1 MQNMNYYYDFSGQE
15 FNHPLSLC
23 INSFDRKVF
32 SRQTS
37 LELSYVLKGSYEV
50 ITEHISHS
58 LTEQE
63 LAVIAPDEIH
73 MLKKLQPESV
83 ILTIH
88 IDFERIPENM
98 LGSCKNLFHTIL
110 CTPVSNATLLR
121 SLKEEIRRLLMVLF
135 NGDSADGTDLFALN
149 EIMMKILC
157 IAEKQR
163 NTPFEQ
169 LPVDSTHHENYVRA
183 IQFIDRHYQE
193 NIHLSDIAKT
203 LSFSTSYTSRLFTRY
218 TGLSFVK
225 YLSYVRV
232 RESLE
237 DLLEGKASIEEISG
251 KCGMPNS
258 KSYSQIF
265 KELYGITPSTYRK
278 RFVKNLL
285 PLPEQETRPMEF
297 TQKQKELLTKVFHL
311 DDTNRLLFH
320 AEGIQIVSDGDTLL
334 CTLSDARQ
342 KELLLSQKEDDI
354 VLTIR
359 PSYTGT

>member
-1 MQNMNYYYDFSGQE
+1 M
-15 FNHPLSLC
+15 
-23 INSFDRKVF
+23 
-32 SRQTS
+32 
-37 LELSYVLKGSYEV
+37 

-73 MLKKLQPESV
+73 ILKKLQPESV

-157 IAEKQR
+157 IAKKQR
-163 NTPFEQ
+163 NTPFETASCG
-169 LPVDSTHHENYVRA
+169 LHSPGELRAGNPVYRPPLSG
-183 IQFIDRHYQE
+183 

-258 KSYSQIF
+258 KAYSQIF

-359 PSYTGT
+359 PSCTGT

>member
-1 MQNMNYYYDFSGQE
+1 M
-15 FNHPLSLC
+15 
-23 INSFDRKVF
+23 
-32 SRQTS
+32 
-37 LELSYVLKGSYEV
+37 
-50 ITEHISHS
+50 
-58 LTEQE
+58 
-63 LAVIAPDEIH
+63 
-73 MLKKLQPESV
+73 
-83 ILTIH
+83 
-88 IDFERIPENM
+88 
-98 LGSCKNLFHTIL
+98 
-110 CTPVSNATLLR
+110 
-121 SLKEEIRRLLMVLF
+121 
-135 NGDSADGTDLFALN
+135 
-149 EIMMKILC
+149 
-157 IAEKQR
+157 
-163 NTPFEQ
+163 
-169 LPVDSTHHENYVRA
+169 
-183 IQFIDRHYQE
+183 
-193 NIHLSDIAKT
+193 
-203 LSFSTSYTSRLFTRY
+203 
-218 TGLSFVK
+218 
-225 YLSYVRV
+225 RV

-278 RFVKNLL
+278 RFLKNLL

-359 PSYTGT
+359 PSCTGT

>member
-1 MQNMNYYYDFSGQE
+1 MQNMNYYYDFSGQK
-15 FNHPLSLC
+15 FNHPLSLS

-157 IAEKQR
+157 IAKKQR

-278 RFVKNLL
+278 RFVKICFLFRSRKHVRWNSQRNKKSCL
-285 PLPEQETRPMEF
+285 QKSFIWMIQTVFSF
-297 TQKQKELLTKVFHL
+297 TQRGSRSCQMAIHSFVHFLIPVKKNCFSLRK
-311 DDTNRLLFH
+311 R
-320 AEGIQIVSDGDTLL
+320 
-334 CTLSDARQ
+334 
-342 KELLLSQKEDDI
+342 
-354 VLTIR
+354 TI
-359 PSYTGT
+359 SF

>member
-1 MQNMNYYYDFSGQE
+1 M
-15 FNHPLSLC
+15 
-23 INSFDRKVF
+23 
-32 SRQTS
+32 T
-37 LELSYVLKGSYEV
+37 KG
-50 ITEHISHS
+50 
-58 LTEQE
+58 
-63 LAVIAPDEIH
+63 
-73 MLKKLQPESV
+73 
-83 ILTIH
+83 
-88 IDFERIPENM
+88 F
-98 LGSCKNLFHTIL
+98 
-110 CTPVSNATLLR
+110 
-121 SLKEEIRRLLMVLF
+121 
-135 NGDSADGTDLFALN
+135 
-149 EIMMKILC
+149 LC
-157 IAEKQR
+157 IAKKQR

-193 NIHLSDIAKT
+193 DIHLTDIAKT

-258 KSYSQIF
+258 KAYSQIF

-359 PSYTGT
+359 PSCTGT

>member
-1 MQNMNYYYDFSGQE
+1 
-15 FNHPLSLC
+15 
-23 INSFDRKVF
+23 
-32 SRQTS
+32 
-37 LELSYVLKGSYEV
+37 
-50 ITEHISHS
+50 
-58 LTEQE
+58 
-63 LAVIAPDEIH
+63 
-73 MLKKLQPESV
+73 
-83 ILTIH
+83 
-88 IDFERIPENM
+88 
-98 LGSCKNLFHTIL
+98 
-110 CTPVSNATLLR
+110 
-121 SLKEEIRRLLMVLF
+121 MVLF

-157 IAEKQR
+157 IAKKQR

-193 NIHLSDIAKT
+193 DIHLTDIAKT

-258 KSYSQIF
+258 KAYSQIF

-359 PSYTGT
+359 PSCAGT